1 MTTDVDTAP
10 AEAPESAAA
19 ASGAHEAA
27 KALEAGRPRGVPL
40 LPKGTATLATLLVAM
55 ADAMVLGGLMAAW
68 FLIKGGTPAWP
79 PDGVAI
85 DTYFATT
92 YTITAT
98 LSSFAAAW
106 AVSASR
112 RNDQRST
119 GVAVVL
125 AVLLGLAQLNLV
137 WYAISQAGFGVT
149 DHAFGTL
156 YFLLLGYTLLH
167 VGIAVIA
174 LTIAG
179 ARAVAGQLGYRAHDP
194 IRAAGVLWHYS
205 TLAWSVIVIAVFVF
219 SPHG

>member
-1 MTTDVDTAP
+1 MTTDVDTAASQATDSAADDAAQSAP
-10 AEAPESAAA
+10 RAIEAP
-19 ASGAHEAA
+19 
-27 KALEAGRPRGVPL
+27 RPRGVPA
-40 LPKGTATLATLLVAM
+40 LPKGTATFGALLVAM
-55 ADAMVLGGLMAAW
+55 ADGMVLAGLLAAW

-79 PDGVAI
+79 PTGVAI
-85 DTYFATT
+85 DTYFASI

-106 AVSASR
+106 AVSASK

-125 AVLLGLAQLNLV
+125 AVMLGLAQLNLV
-137 WYAISQAGFGVT
+137 WYAISQAGFGVA

-167 VGIAVIA
+167 IGVAVIA

-179 ARAVAGQLGYRAHDP
+179 ARAVAGQLGNRAHDP
-194 IRAAGVLWHYS
+194 MRAAGVLWHYS
-205 TLAWSVIVIAVFVF
+205 TFAWSVIVIAVFVF